1 MKLAK
6 REKYLVSAATCCV
19 ALFLLLQFVVFPF
32 FENKK
37 RISKGIKAKEIGL
50 QEIMKLRAEYQTF
63 QNASQG
69 INQALSRR
77 EKGFTLFSFLEEAAG
92 KAQIKTHIKYM
103 RPSTSP
109 GMGLYKESMV
119 EMKLEGVTLE
129 QLVGYL
135 YNIESPNNLV
145 NIKRISIGENKRQKG
160 YLDAIIQVLTFQ

>member
-6 REKYLVSAATCCV
+6 REKYLVSAAACCV
-19 ALFLLLQFVVFPF
+19 ALFLLFQFMVFPF
-32 FENKK
+32 FENRT
-37 RISKGIKAKEIGL
+37 RILKGIKSKEKGL
-50 QEIMKLRAEYQTF
+50 QEIIKLRAEYQTF
-63 QNASQG
+63 QKASQG
-69 INQALSRR
+69 VRQTLSRR
-77 EKGFTLFSFLEEAAG
+77 KKGFPLFSFLEEAAG
-92 KAQIKTHIKYM
+92 KTQIKAHIKYM
-103 RPSTSP
+103 KPSTSP

-145 NIKRISIGENKRQKG
+145 NIKRISIGEDRKQKG